1 MISCVLNSCSC
12 VESHSHIMLMVLR
25 NINVLGTGKVLLFFF
40 PFPLRLHNVCLSV
53 EFSLKTGSGVL
64 ESLIVSSLFKTRH
77 KWCKE
82 TDQKRQ
88 RIGHAAFKLVQQNIR
103 VIFSIVI

>member
-1 MISCVLNSCSC
+1 
-12 VESHSHIMLMVLR
+12 MLMVLR
-25 NINVLGTGKVLLFFF
+25 NINVLGAGKVLLLFFS
-40 PFPLRLHNVCLSV
+40 PLRLHNVCLSV
-53 EFSLKTGSGVL
+53 ELSLKIGSGVL

-88 RIGHAAFKLVQQNIR
+88 RIGYAAFKLVQQNIR